1 MRKGRKKGRRGES
14 LESGH
19 GWGEERNKEGERES
33 RENRTGQ
40 GSQRRL
46 KGREMEKHDNM
57 D

>member
-1 MRKGRKKGRRGES
+1 M
-14 LESGH
+14 ESGH

-40 GSQRRL
+40 GSERRL